1 VKRRYRLMS
10 SASQT
15 PKSWSGAIVGV
26 PVILVD
32 IPAVIL
38 REFGL
43 RPDSGGVGAHH
54 GGNGVIRDIEFLE
67 SMQVSLLTER
77 RSRAPYGMSGGGEG
91 KTGVNT
97 WLKQTHGVVKRK
109 VNLGGKASV
118 RVAAGDRL
126 VLHTPG
132 GGGWGVGDRRN
143 VVQTDKVAKPGH
155 VWEPR
160 GSLAEKASAEAA
172 FGA

>member
-1 VKRRYRLMS
+1 M
-10 SASQT
+10 
-15 PKSWSGAIVGV
+15 
-26 PVILVD
+26 ILH
-32 IPAVIL
+32 
-38 REFGL
+38 EFGI
-43 RPDSGGVGAHH
+43 RPDSGGIGAHY

-91 KTGVNT
+91 KVGVNT
-97 WLKQTHGVVKRK
+97 WLKQTDGVVRRK

-132 GGGWGVGDRRN
+132 GGGWGAGDRRN
-143 VVQTDKVAKPGH
+143 VPAGAKAVKPGH
-155 VWEPR
+155 AWEPR

-172 FGA
+172 FGS